1 MNEQSSA
8 VERDGFSGSMFLYT
22 QPELLTK
29 ENHGH
34 LGINRPERP
43 YDFAK
48 SARAVPIS
56 LAEMRSAQRDYPIV
70 FSDAKRPALLA
81 ALGVLDDVN
90 LFVDENGDWDR
101 SAYVPAYLRCYPF
114 ALASRPDGQH
124 AIIIDRASP
133 RIVENG
139 EQPFF
144 DGDVLAAPV
153 QEHVNFCAQY
163 HAYIRA
169 TDDFCTKVV
178 ELDLLSGQQVQ
189 YKGEDGSEEKTFATY
204 VAVDQ
209 NKVDA
214 LDADTVLA
222 MHKDGMLSSIYAQGF
237 SLDNWIRLLERRK
250 QRGLNDLP

>member
-8 VERDGFSGSMFLYT
+8 AERDGFSGSMFLYS

-29 ENHGH
+29 EKHGH
-34 LGINRPERP
+34 LGIDPSTRP

-56 LAEMRSAQRDYPIV
+56 LAEMRSAQRHYPIV
-70 FSDAKRPALLA
+70 FSDPKRPTLLA

-90 LFVDENGDWDR
+90 LFVDEEGQWEK

-124 AIIIDRASP
+124 AIVIDRASP
-133 RIVENG
+133 TIVEDG
-139 EQPFF
+139 AQPFF
-144 DGDVLAAPV
+144 DGDALAAPV
-153 QEHVNFCAQY
+153 QEHVNFCAQF

-169 TDDFCTKVV
+169 TDDFCNKMV
-178 ELDLLSGQQVQ
+178 ELDLLSGQQVN

-204 VAVDQ
+204 VAVDP

-214 LDADTVLA
+214 LDADAVLA

-250 QRGLNDLP
+250 QLGLGDWP